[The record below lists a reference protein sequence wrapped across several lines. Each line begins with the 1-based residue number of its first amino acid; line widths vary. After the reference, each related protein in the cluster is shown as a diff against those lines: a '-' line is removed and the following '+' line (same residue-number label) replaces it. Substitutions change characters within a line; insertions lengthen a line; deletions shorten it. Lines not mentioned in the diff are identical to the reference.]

1 MQICD
6 REARRIGFGAL
17 RLLGPDAYG
26 RPANPDEARAVL
38 SHAASAV
45 DLIDTAD
52 CYGPEW
58 SEKLIAETLHPY
70 REGLIIATKGGQSCP
85 QPGHWLPRGHPD
97 HIKRACEASLRRLK
111 LDRIELYYLHAVDPE
126 VGLLPS
132 VEALADLRDKG
143 LIAHVGLC
151 NVNSEQLRRAQN
163 VVPIAAV
170 QNRYSFR
177 DRDSD
182 PVVEACERGGLA
194 FVPWFPLNRGE
205 LARSAAVGAP
215 SGGTPA
221 QAALVWLLQRSPCI
235 LPIPG
240 TGSLTH
246 LRENLEAAE
255 IAAAPGSSPPVEC
268 SPS

>member
-1 MQICD
+1 MRICD
-6 REARRIGFGAL
+6 RQVRRIGFGAL
-17 RLLGPDAYG
+17 RLLGPNAYG
-26 RPANPDEARAVL
+26 QPVDPDEARAVL
-38 SHAASAV
+38 MHAASAV

-58 SEKLIAETLHPY
+58 SERLIAETLHPY
-70 REGLIIATKGGQSCP
+70 RDGLIIATKGGQVCP
-85 QPGHWLPRGHPD
+85 QPGHWLPRGRPD

-132 VEALADLRDKG
+132 VEAVADLRNEG

-151 NVNSEQLRRAQN
+151 NVNSEQLRSAQN

-182 PVVEACERGGLA
+182 PVVEACERDGLA
-194 FVPWFPLNRGE
+194 FVPWFPLGRGE
-205 LARSAAVGAP
+205 LARSTTVSAPPGA
-215 SGGTPA
+215 TPA
-221 QAALVWLLQRSPCI
+221 QAALIWLLRRSPCI

-240 TGSLTH
+240 TGSLKH
-246 LRENLEAAE
+246 LRENLAAAE
-255 IAAAPGSSPPVEC
+255 VAIVPGSTPLAGG